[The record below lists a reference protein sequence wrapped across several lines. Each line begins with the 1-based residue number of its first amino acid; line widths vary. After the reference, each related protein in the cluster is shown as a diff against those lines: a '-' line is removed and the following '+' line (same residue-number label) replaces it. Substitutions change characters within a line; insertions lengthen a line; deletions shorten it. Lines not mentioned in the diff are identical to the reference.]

1 MKYSKI
7 FGKTSKTEGTDLV
20 VDSHKLLIQAGFVR
34 ESRAGRYFFLPL
46 GLNVHNKI
54 ISLVRKHMSEIG
66 AQEMVTPVLHPR
78 ELWAET
84 NRTSAAG
91 FELMGIKDRRGADFV
106 LGGTA
111 EEMMVDVVRKFNI
124 SYRDLPFDIY
134 QFSMKFRD
142 EMRAS
147 GGLLRVREFVMKDA
161 YSFSTE
167 DQFKEVYQKY
177 WDAYKNIFDELKLET
192 DVVKADNG
200 YIGGEYCH
208 EFVTPA
214 EVGESTYF
222 VDEQSGYAA
231 HEDVAVFDKKV
242 DYQYNQEQKTLQK
255 VPAERGTTMQDG
267 VKLHGFDLPQHIK
280 NVVYKTS
287 DNRIILACIRGDLD
301 VNETKLLAALPDRDM
316 AGEIQPL
323 TEEEIVSEL
332 GSVAGFIS
340 AVGIRE
346 CFESAQ
352 SIKSEKEKYRLVIVA
367 DDSIPTI
374 INAASGANEQFQ
386 DYSNIN
392 YQRDFT
398 ADIVVDI
405 ALAKAEFKSQDGG
418 VLVQK
423 KGIEVGN
430 IFQLGYHYTNLMK
443 GCDFTDEDGQQK
455 PLYMGCYGIGI
466 GRTLAAVVEA
476 HHDEKG
482 IIWPESIAPYKY
494 HIVTIARTNDDES
507 YKKSQEIYQKL
518 IDRGE
523 EVLWDD
529 RLDIRP
535 GEKFA
540 DADLIGCPVRLV
552 VSPKTLQSNTV
563 EMKARAD
570 ADAEFIEIDKL

>member
-1 MKYSKI
+1 M
-7 FGKTSKTEGTDLV
+7 
-20 VDSHKLLIQAGFVR
+20 
-34 ESRAGRYFFLPL
+34 
-46 GLNVHNKI
+46 
-54 ISLVRKHMSEIG
+54 
-66 AQEMVTPVLHPR
+66 
-78 ELWAET
+78 
-84 NRTSAAG
+84 
-91 FELMGIKDRRGADFV
+91 
-106 LGGTA
+106 
-111 EEMMVDVVRKFNI
+111 
-124 SYRDLPFDIY
+124 
-134 QFSMKFRD
+134 
-142 EMRAS
+142 
-147 GGLLRVREFVMKDA
+147 
-161 YSFSTE
+161 
-167 DQFKEVYQKY
+167 
-177 WDAYKNIFDELKLET
+177 
-192 DVVKADNG
+192 
-200 YIGGEYCH
+200 
-208 EFVTPA
+208 
-214 EVGESTYF
+214 
-222 VDEQSGYAA
+222 
-231 HEDVAVFDKKV
+231 
-242 DYQYNQEQKTLQK
+242 
-255 VPAERGTTMQDG
+255 
-267 VKLHGFDLPQHIK
+267 
-280 NVVYKTS
+280 
-287 DNRIILACIRGDLD
+287 D

-398 ADIVVDI
+398 ADIVADI

-570 ADAEFIEIDKL
+570 ADAECLRGRGRHGCGGCAGNTGS